1 MKNKLLEASGEES
14 NMDVTSES
22 GSNTDVLTDTDDD
35 NVEGTLSAKRRK
47 LKPSERDLQMP
58 LERGWKRETVI
69 RGLGKTG
76 VIKGDVSYYSPCG
89 KTFRSSPD
97 LAKVRW
103 SVCVCVRARVC
114 VYCNVSRD
122 KPSTGRTA
130 RVIKLAIRA
139 SSSWKFNV
147 ARSPLRFILRQQ
159 LSSRARHVAFVSM

>member
-22 GSNTDVLTDTDDD
+22 GSNTDVVTDTDDD
-35 NVEGTLSAKRRK
+35 NVEGTSSAKRRK

-97 LAKVRW
+97 LVKVRV
-103 SVCVCVRARVC
+103 SVYLAYRASGSWETEVCSVRIADAMRGR
-114 VYCNVSRD
+114 NVDSF
-122 KPSTGRTA
+122 SSGRTLLIS
-130 RVIKLAIRA
+130 V
-139 SSSWKFNV
+139 FFY
-147 ARSPLRFILRQQ
+147 PF
-159 LSSRARHVAFVSM
+159 

>member
-22 GSNTDVLTDTDDD
+22 GSNTDVVTDTDDD
-35 NVEGTLSAKRRK
+35 NVEGTSSAKRRK

-97 LAKVRW
+97 LVKVGLY
-103 SVCVCVRARVC
+103 VTYRATNR
-114 VYCNVSRD
+114 R
-122 KPSTGRTA
+122 RLE

-139 SSSWKFNV
+139 PVLGS
-147 ARSPLRFILRQQ
+147 LRCDSLELLVRVNID
-159 LSSRARHVAFVSM
+159 LSGYLTLKLPVINNLFLSE

>member
-22 GSNTDVLTDTDDD
+22 GSNTDVVTDTDDD
-35 NVEGTLSAKRRK
+35 NVEGTSSAKRRK

-97 LAKVRW
+97 LVKVGPCA
-103 SVCVCVRARVC
+103 VTYRVTR
-114 VYCNVSRD
+114 SE
-122 KPSTGRTA
+122 
-130 RVIKLAIRA
+130 RVIKFRTIRA
-139 SSSWKFNV
+139 FPVLGSST
-147 ARSPLRFILRQQ
+147 RPLPRFIRAT
-159 LSSRARHVAFVSM
+159 SRCTRVDVIV

>member
-22 GSNTDVLTDTDDD
+22 GSNTDVVTDTDDD
-35 NVEGTLSAKRRK
+35 NMEGTPSAKRRK

-69 RGLGKTG
+69 KGLGKTG

-97 LAKVRW
+97 LVKVGCNLLRP
-103 SVCVCVRARVC
+103 VIVGVR
-114 VYCNVSRD
+114 YQ
-122 KPSTGRTA
+122 K
-130 RVIKLAIRA
+130 
-139 SSSWKFNV
+139 
-147 ARSPLRFILRQQ
+147 
-159 LSSRARHVAFVSM
+159 

>member
-22 GSNTDVLTDTDDD
+22 GSNTDVVTDTDDD
-35 NVEGTLSAKRRK
+35 NAEGTPSAKRRK

-69 RGLGKTG
+69 KGLGKTG

-97 LAKVRW
+97 LVKVG
-103 SVCVCVRARVC
+103 C
-114 VYCNVSRD
+114 D
-122 KPSTGRTA
+122 
-130 RVIKLAIRA
+130 
-139 SSSWKFNV
+139 
-147 ARSPLRFILRQQ
+147 ILRSLIVDVRYQK
-159 LSSRARHVAFVSM
+159 

>member
-22 GSNTDVLTDTDDD
+22 GSNTDVVTDTDDD
-35 NVEGTLSAKRRK
+35 NAEGIPSAKRRK

-69 RGLGKTG
+69 KGLGKTG

-97 LAKVRW
+97 LVKVSYNILQTVILWHEVAKSLRYFKQFFI
-103 SVCVCVRARVC
+103 AF
-114 VYCNVSRD
+114 
-122 KPSTGRTA
+122 RTIIVISA
-130 RVIKLAIRA
+130 IHNIVIKSNKTNKIVLIIIDIR
-139 SSSWKFNV
+139 
-147 ARSPLRFILRQQ
+147 LRLI
-159 LSSRARHVAFVSM
+159 V

>member
-1 MKNKLLEASGEES
+1 MKNKLLEVSGEES

-35 NVEGTLSAKRRK
+35 NAEGIAPSAKRRK

-69 RGLGKTG
+69 KGLGKTG

-97 LAKVRW
+97 LVKVGCSMLQAERGEGGEKRLELVIYDIIR
-103 SVCVCVRARVC
+103 SDSHQVG
-114 VYCNVSRD
+114 D
-122 KPSTGRTA
+122 KRMIT
-130 RVIKLAIRA
+130 KLHQ
-139 SSSWKFNV
+139 N
-147 ARSPLRFILRQQ
+147 
-159 LSSRARHVAFVSM
+159 M